1 MLNHGYPLQQ
11 APSLSPVG
19 RTASYPA
26 PRQGL
31 SARLAQILIL
41 SATLVGIFMLTS
53 ISTLF
58 LGDGN
63 NNSAPAII
71 SENQSD
77 DQEEVEVDTPEVEV
91 DTPVAEPANSLNEQ
105 EKFVGDGS
113 STVFELSQ
121 TPKSDHATEFEVL
134 VDGSQAEFSLEG
146 QIITFNSPP
155 SDGADIIISYVRAE
169 QADSN
174 IADTPPEVDI
184 DAPEPIVLLP
194 ITIEPSLAPIHAHP
208 RPPPEPDPII
218 EPDPIVEP
226 DPIIEPDPIVEPPD
240 NIDQQYPL
248 ISQEIKDL
256 ANELQLTNKAKKT
269 LYDHNPRI
277 FEDPDDA
284 GYACGH
290 GDANTVIY
298 GCWSIQAGE
307 KSIQLIRS
315 PSMQTTLAH
324 ELLHA
329 IYYNARSRG
338 ETEELHA
345 LLDQVKQQ
353 YPSEIAEILKFYE
366 EHFDTDANDKFL
378 EYSEMHSF
386 IGSQFHDLPEA
397 LEEHYSRHFK
407 NRQRILT
414 FYDIWHTSLETKKEE
429 NNQIQAVYNKQVE
442 QWEEC
447 VQTALL
453 SRQECLFYRPENQA
467 YQDYNA
473 CLLSYQTLMSE
484 CLELKP
490 PIREYVADAG

>member
-1 MLNHGYPLQQ
+1 MLNHEYSPQQ
-11 APSLSPVG
+11 APLLSPVG
-19 RTASYPA
+19 KTASYPA
-26 PRQGL
+26 PRQVVPV
-31 SARLAQILIL
+31 RWAQILVL
-41 SATLVGIFMLTS
+41 SATLIGIFMLTS

-77 DQEEVEVDTPEVEV
+77 DQEEAEVDTPKEEV
-91 DTPVAEPANSLNEQ
+91 DTPVTKATSSLNEQ

-155 SDGADIIISYVRAE
+155 SDGADIVISYARDE
-169 QADSN
+169 QESPNITDS
-174 IADTPPEVDI
+174 DTPPETVI
-184 DAPEPIVLLP
+184 DEPEPIVLLP
-194 ITIEPSLAPIHAHP
+194 ITIESPLTPTHAHP
-208 RPPPEPDPII
+208 TPPPEPDPII
-218 EPDPIVEP
+218 EPEL
-226 DPIIEPDPIVEPPD
+226 IVEPPD
-240 NIDQQYPL
+240 DIDQQYPL

-256 ANELQLTNKAKKT
+256 ANELQLTNRAKKT

-284 GYACGH
+284 DYACGN

-298 GCWSIQAGE
+298 GCWSIEAGE
-307 KSIQLIRS
+307 KNIQLIRS

-329 IYYNARSRG
+329 IYYDARSRG

-345 LLDQVKQQ
+345 LLDQVRQQ
-353 YPSEIAEILKFYE
+353 YPSEIAEILKFYQ

-386 IGSQFHDLPEA
+386 IGSQFHDLPA
-397 LEEHYSRHFK
+397 RARGTLRSPL
-407 NRQRILT
+407 QRI
-414 FYDIWHTSLETKKEE
+414 
-429 NNQIQAVYNKQVE
+429 A
-442 QWEEC
+442 
-447 VQTALL
+447 
-453 SRQECLFYRPENQA
+453 
-467 YQDYNA
+467 NA
-473 CLLSYQTLMSE
+473 S
-484 CLELKP
+484 
-490 PIREYVADAG
+490 

>member
-1 MLNHGYPLQQ
+1 M
-11 APSLSPVG
+11 
-19 RTASYPA
+19 T
-26 PRQGL
+26 
-31 SARLAQILIL
+31 
-41 SATLVGIFMLTS
+41 
-53 ISTLF
+53 
-58 LGDGN
+58 
-63 NNSAPAII
+63 
-71 SENQSD
+71 
-77 DQEEVEVDTPEVEV
+77 
-91 DTPVAEPANSLNEQ
+91 NSLNEQ

-155 SDGADIIISYVRAE
+155 SDGADIIISYARAA
-169 QADSN
+169 QADP
-174 IADTPPEVDI
+174 DTPPEIVI
-184 DAPEPIVLLP
+184 DEPEPIVLLP
-194 ITIEPSLAPIHAHP
+194 ITIEPPLTPIHAHP
-208 RPPPEPDPII
+208 TPPPEPDPII

-226 DPIIEPDPIVEPPD
+226 PDD
-240 NIDQQYPL
+240 IDQQYPL

-256 ANELQLTNKAKKT
+256 ANELQLTNRAKKT
-269 LYDHNPRI
+269 LYDHNPGI

-284 GYACGH
+284 DYACGH

-329 IYYNARSRG
+329 IYYDARSRG

-345 LLDQVKQQ
+345 LLDEVRQQ
-353 YPSEIAEILKFYE
+353 YPSEIAEILAFYE

-386 IGSQFHDLPEA
+386 IGSQFYDLPEA
-397 LEEHYSRHFK
+397 LEKHYGRYFK
-407 NRQRILT
+407 DRQRILT
-414 FYDIWHTSLETKKEE
+414 FYDIWHTSLEAKKEE
-429 NNQIQAVYNKQVE
+429 NDQIQAVYNQQVE

-447 VQTALL
+447 IRTALL

-467 YQDYNA
+467 YQDYNT
-473 CLLSYQTLMSE
+473 CLISYQTLMSE

-490 PIREYVADAG
+490 PIREYVAGGG